1 MKIKTTRFGELEVDK
16 KDVIEFSEG
25 LLGFEQHKRF
35 FIVDPGDQTL
45 ILWLQSMDDSSVA
58 FPVIEPKIYQPNY
71 SVKLLPVEL
80 NSLQLENLSNA
91 SVYTILTIPQNI
103 TEMSANLK
111 APIIINNKTKQAR
124 QIVLQDSKLEVR
136 QKMYMELKKFIVQYS
151 SDDSRRTNIQNQN
164 LNNTTLEAQNSAV
177 ESGNEGFGSTA
188 PISTS
193 ANDLTE
199 EASSAIESNP
209 KTEHEA

>member
-25 LLGFEQHKRF
+25 LLGFENLKKF
-35 FIVDPGDQTL
+35 FVVDPGDQTL
-45 ILWLQSMDDSSVA
+45 ILWLQSIDDAGTA
-58 FPVIEPKIYQPNY
+58 FPIIEPKIFQPSY

-91 SVYTILTIPQNI
+91 SVYAILTIPQNV

-111 APIIINNKTKQAR
+111 APIIINNKTKNAR

-136 QKMYMELKKFIVQYS
+136 HKMYMDLKKYIVAYT
-151 SDDSRRTNIQNQN
+151 SDDSKRTNVSAS
-164 LNNTTLEAQNSAV
+164 NNAQAVSTNANANNNAAAGANNRNSNA
-177 ESGNEGFGSTA
+177 
-188 PISTS
+188 
-193 ANDLTE
+193 D
-199 EASSAIESNP
+199 
-209 KTEHEA
+209 HEA

>member
-199 EASSAIESNP
+199 EVSSAIESNP